1 MRAAI
6 SSFCDYVTEWLRV
19 VKQPYEQS
27 VRAAF
32 LSSQPVQPKD
42 VIPII
47 GHLAVS
53 ACRWV
58 ACVT

>member
-6 SSFCDYVTEWLRV
+6 SSFCDYVTEWRRV

-32 LSSQPVQPKD
+32 FSSQPVQPKN
-42 VIPII
+42 VIPIF

-53 ACRWV
+53 ACR
-58 ACVT
+58 